1 MILYFYTVNVLYK
14 LTGIFLSYLFRE
26 INLNNIKDS
35 IEIFC
40 LLIGTLIAFFGF
52 AFPLFNARRN
62 RPILKINLNTND
74 QILYTNFAFD
84 NEYKENLSLKIEVE
98 NTGKLQADDV
108 QLTIQHVKVNNVPS
122 SIPPMN
128 LYWSYQDD
136 RIRKNFELKTQT
148 RILGNT
154 KQHCDFIFLIR
165 QNFDTGVE
173 FGYFVSP
180 NNQYLKIIDNGTYEI
195 ELSIGMLGS
204 KAEKYIISFNLDKSK
219 KEKTDII
226 SNLHLT
232 QK

>member
-1 MILYFYTVNVLYK
+1 MNAKCF
-14 LTGIFLSYLFRE
+14 
-26 INLNNIKDS
+26 
-35 IEIFC
+35 IEISC
-40 LLIGTLIAFFGF
+40 LIIGTIIAVFGF
-52 AFPLFNARRN
+52 AIPLFIEWCNK
-62 RPILKINLNTND
+62 PKLKIDLNTKD
-74 QILYTNFAFD
+74 SSLFTNFSFN
-84 NEYKENLSLKIEVE
+84 NEFKENLSLKIEVE

-108 QLTIQHVKVNNVPS
+108 QLTIQHVRVNNVPS

-136 RIRKNFELKTQT
+136 RIRKNLELKTQT

-173 FGYFVSP
+173 FGYFVSE
-180 NNQYLKIIDNGTYEI
+180 NDQYLKIIDNGTYEI

-204 KAEKYIISFNLDKSK
+204 KAEKYIITFNLDKSK

-226 SNLHLT
+226 SNLHIT
-232 QK
+232 QKC

>member
-1 MILYFYTVNVLYK
+1 MN
-14 LTGIFLSYLFRE
+14 S
-26 INLNNIKDS
+26 KDF
-35 IEIFC
+35 IEISC
-40 LLIGTLIAFFGF
+40 LAIGTLIAFFGF
-52 AFPLFNARRN
+52 ALPLLNEWRN
-62 RPILKINLNTND
+62 RPKLKIHLNIKD
-74 QILYTNFAFD
+74 PSLFTNFSFN
-84 NEYKENLSLKIEVE
+84 NEFKENLSLKIEVE

-122 SIPPMN
+122 SIPPIN

-204 KAEKYIISFNLDKSK
+204 KAEKYILSFNLDKSK